1 MNPRRAGAVARR
13 IVLGF
18 RHDRRSLALL
28 FVAPIVVLTLVGA
41 LWGSPSTGTV
51 RVIAAGDVDP
61 QLYEALRGTN
71 VQLQAMDAPA
81 ALEEVRAGRADA
93 MIEFTGRNFS

>member
-1 MNPRRAGAVARR
+1 MNPRRVGAVARR

-41 LWGSPSTGTV
+41 LWGSPPTGSTV

-71 VQLQAMDAPA
+71 IQLQAMDTPG
-81 ALEEVRAGRADA
+81 EIGRASCR
-93 MIEFTGRNFS
+93 ERVSFLV